1 MRASDLFMR
10 CLEAEGVE
18 YVFGV
23 PGEENAD
30 LLMSMRESSVR
41 FVPTH
46 HETGGAFMADVYGR
60 LTGQAG
66 VCLSTLGPGAAN
78 LVTGVANANMDNAPV
93 VAITGQGATTRL
105 HKESHQAMNVNE
117 MFAPLTKWTTSL
129 RDESTIPEVV
139 RKAFKLAVAEKP
151 GATHVELPEDIA
163 KHEVESAPIVPP
175 EKVRRPVPDDK
186 SISAALDL
194 IARAE
199 RPVLLVGQGCV
210 RTRVSRQLQRFVE
223 ATGIYAGMTFMGKG
237 ALSDRHERSLYA
249 VGLGSRDYV
258 TEVFE
263 ASDLVIA
270 VGYDMVEWPPSHW
283 NIGRTKRLLH
293 IDFDPAEVDM
303 SYRPTVEIVGDV
315 AATLW
320 AINEGLTDAH
330 RFPDFEGHARA
341 RRNLTEEITEAG
353 ASAERETGDFPMKPQ
368 RVLADLRAE
377 MDDEDIL
384 ISDVGAHKMWIA
396 RHYPTYAPNTCI
408 ISNGFCS
415 MGIAVPGSVSA
426 SLVAGDRRVV
436 AISGDGGFLMHGPEL
451 ATATRL
457 GVAPVN
463 LVWEDNDYGLI
474 SWKQEIEFGRHFGT
488 EFKTPDL
495 VKISEGLGC
504 HARRLG
510 SADELR
516 PALKEA
522 FDQRDKPSVIVV
534 PVDYSENVKLTKRLG
549 QLIAR

>member
-1 MRASDLFMR
+1 MRASDLFVK
-10 CLEAEGVE
+10 CLEAEGVQ

-30 LLMSMRESSVR
+30 LLMSMRESSVK

-46 HETGGAFMADVYGR
+46 HESGGAFMADVYGR
-60 LTGQAG
+60 LTGEAG

-78 LVTGVANANMDNAPV
+78 LVTGVANANMDNSPV

-129 RDESTIPEVV
+129 RDESTIPEVI

-175 EKVRRPVPDDK
+175 EKVRRPVPDEK
-186 SISAALDL
+186 STQAALDL

-210 RTRVSRQLQRFVE
+210 RTRASRQLQRFVE
-223 ATGIYAGMTFMGKG
+223 ETGIYAGMTFMGKG

-263 ASDLVIA
+263 AADLVIA
-270 VGYDMVEWPPSHW
+270 VGYDMVEWPPARW
-283 NIGRTKRLLH
+283 NIGRSKRLLH
-293 IDFDPAEVDM
+293 IDFDPAEVDT
-303 SYRPTVEIVGDV
+303 SYRPTVEMVGDI

-330 RFPDFEGHARA
+330 RFPDFDGHARA
-341 RRNLTEEITEAG
+341 RRNLTEEINDAG
-353 ASAERETGDFPMKPQ
+353 ATAERETGDFPMKPQ
-368 RVLADLRAE
+368 RILADLRAE

-426 SLVAGDRRVV
+426 SLVAGNRRIV
-436 AISGDGGFLMHGPEL
+436 AISGDGGFLMHGAEL

-474 SWKQEIEFGRHFGT
+474 SWKQEVEFGRHFGT

-522 FDQRDKPSVIVV
+522 FDRRDKPSVIVV